1 MEISP
6 HKTYFQLNE
15 ALNLIRGQRQW
26 IDLGFHPEVCLT
38 HRYICPD
45 GAALSL
51 WLNIVD
57 CRGEGGIIAT
67 EENGNDRQT
76 GFNMYCTEDSD
87 EVV

>member
-1 MEISP
+1 M
-6 HKTYFQLNE
+6 
-15 ALNLIRGQRQW
+15 
-26 IDLGFHPEVCLT
+26 CLT

-45 GAALSL
+45 GGALSL

-57 CRGEGGIIAT
+57 CREEGGIIAT